1 VTFADFFCLFLSVKY
16 EYLYRMLGFLFGYGV
31 KEFVGRFVYVW
42 VDRGKNI
49 CVLKE
54 NLAS

>member
-1 VTFADFFCLFLSVKY
+1 MIFVCFFLSVKY

-31 KEFVGRFVYVW
+31 KEFVGRSVYVW
-42 VDRGKNI
+42 VDRGRNI